1 LKKDKSMAFKL
12 ITVLVRDQD
21 DSLENLIE
29 YIRDKA
35 NPGHSFPVIVD
46 PADSEYRKEFGFDG
60 DGSFFIKKIKVS
72 NLVEKE

>member
-1 LKKDKSMAFKL
+1 MSFKL

-29 YIRDKA
+29 YIRVTA
-35 NPGHSFPVIVD
+35 NPGHSFSVVVD
-46 PADSEYRKEFGFDG
+46 PDMSEHRKSFGIDG